1 MTAKKKPEDLQ
12 KRGRKEKWT
21 AEAALKL
28 VADFEAWLLESPV
41 NLFFTDYCRQN
52 KGIYPQLQSD
62 LKDKFPEFSE
72 NIKRLEGLRKDNLCK
87 SALTG
92 KFNPTFSI
100 FYAKNE
106 FGMTD
111 KQNHE
116 LTGKDGAPLF
126 GSLND
131 YYGDANEK

>member
-1 MTAKKKPEDLQ
+1 MTAKKNPEDLQ

-21 AEAALKL
+21 KEAALEL
-28 VADFEAWLLESPV
+28 IADFEKWLLADTS
-41 NLFFTDYCRQN
+41 NMFFTDYCRQH

-72 NIKRLEGLRKDNLCK
+72 NIKRLENIRRDNLCK

-106 FGMTD
+106 FGMKD
-111 KQNHE
+111 KQDVEHSGE
-116 LTGKDGAPLF
+116 IKF
-126 GSLND
+126 GGLDD
-131 YYGDANEK
+131 YYGDANGK